1 MLTMQQ
7 PLYSETEVKAL
18 GTKHKKT
25 GNFMS
30 VGHVARKA
38 KHQFRPRLLPRKMH
52 SSFLPFSNRPS
63 DKKLGGKN
71 QEGWKR

>member
-1 MLTMQQ
+1 MLTMQR

-30 VGHVARKA
+30 VRHVARKA
-38 KHQFRPRLLPRKMH
+38 KHRFRPRLLPTKMH
-52 SSFLPFSNRPS
+52 LSFLPFSNRPS
-63 DKKLGGKN
+63 DKKLRGKN
-71 QEGWKR
+71 QKGQER